1 MIKPIVDSYL
11 GNKKLIDGEKEREK
25 ELINNIGEAVKHKI
39 LEQHKKAIKSG
50 KAIEKNIDKSV
61 EEVVKLVTSHILKGN
76 DLKLLAIPEIAET
89 EGEETAELKV
99 QELKRVSTQ
108 VKQAIKTL
116 PQSEMKQLLD
126 KYKSLD
132 ENGES

>member
-1 MIKPIVDSYL
+1 MIKPIVEGYL

-39 LEQHKKAIKSG
+39 LEQHKKALKTD

-76 DLKLLAIPEIAET
+76 DLKVLAIPEIAET
-89 EGEETAELKV
+89 EEETEEVKV
-99 QELKRVSTQ
+99 QELKKVSTQ
-108 VKQAIKTL
+108 VKQAVKTL

-126 KYKSLD
+126 KYKSPD
-132 ENGES
+132 ENGEN